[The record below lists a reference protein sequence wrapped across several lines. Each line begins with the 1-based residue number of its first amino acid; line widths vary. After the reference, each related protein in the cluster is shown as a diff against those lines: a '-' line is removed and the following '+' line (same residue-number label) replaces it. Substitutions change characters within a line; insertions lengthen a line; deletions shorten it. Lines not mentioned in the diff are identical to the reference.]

1 MAFMA
6 LTAISTFF
14 VLPEVGI
21 LPVILTLNL
30 NESEY
35 LLCYN
40 LEYLSFTSLDF
51 LMFLHNYRCALKDY
65 ISAVQDQHFSI
76 IYLGIIYFAEAI
88 KES

>member
-6 LTAISTFF
+6 LMAISTSF
-14 VLPEVGI
+14 VLPEAGI
-21 LPVILTLNL
+21 LPVILALNL

-51 LMFLHNYRCALKDY
+51 LMFFHNYRCALKDY
-65 ISAVQDQHFSI
+65 TSAVQHQDFFH
-76 IYLGIIYFAEAI
+76 YLLGYYLFC
-88 KES
+88 